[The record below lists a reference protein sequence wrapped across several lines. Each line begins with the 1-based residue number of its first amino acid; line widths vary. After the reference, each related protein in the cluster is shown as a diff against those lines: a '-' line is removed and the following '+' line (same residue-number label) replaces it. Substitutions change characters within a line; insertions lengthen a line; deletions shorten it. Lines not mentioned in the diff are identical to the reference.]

1 MVDGVLIQSGIKIIC
16 LNFIMIFNLIAFMK
30 YGSTQTLNLTKK
42 PSLDHIVPKAKG
54 GTNDLENL
62 QFLSWFENR
71 CKNDMTQDEWNIL
84 KSNIGEYLI

>member
-1 MVDGVLIQSGIKIIC
+1 MIKFYDDIQFNRIYKIWVDS
-16 LNFIMIFNLIAFMK
+16 NFEPYK
-30 YGSTQTLNLTKK
+30 R

-71 CKNDMTQDEWNIL
+71 CKNDMTQLEWNEI
-84 KSNIGEYLI
+84 KKNINKYFV